1 MIKIERVFKN
11 NNTTTL
17 EEVMNSIFND
27 RLYSILDNNTNLID
41 TYNIKN
47 TTMKEVA

>member
-1 MIKIERVFKN
+1 MNKIERVFKN
-11 NNTTTL
+11 NTNTL
-17 EEVMNSIFND
+17 EEVMNSIFDD

-41 TYNIKN
+41 KYNKKN